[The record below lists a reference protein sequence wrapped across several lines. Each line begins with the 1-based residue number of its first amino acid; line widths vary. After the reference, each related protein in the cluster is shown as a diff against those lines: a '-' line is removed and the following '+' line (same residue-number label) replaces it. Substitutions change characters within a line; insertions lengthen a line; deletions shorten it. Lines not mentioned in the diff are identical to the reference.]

1 MIKPIQRVIRKP
13 SYRYDFAVLA
23 PPERPEL
30 FFMNMK
36 VYEVLPLQDGAD
48 EASRSI
54 LIWRAVHRAKK
65 FRKP

>member
-36 VYEVLPLQDGAD
+36 VYEVLPL
-48 EASRSI
+48 
-54 LIWRAVHRAKK
+54 
-65 FRKP
+65 